1 LDECLRQSTGSG
13 LNIPTAEKY
22 FRDWLDAKEQVGRT
36 SASTL
41 TRYAPILER
50 FVAFLPDIRRR
61 SPLAPQKTAKRK
73 KGTDKNTVVDLHQD
87 LMTYFGGLTVS
98 GNSNAPIFPELNRR
112 PVGSTNGL
120 SARFRRLMDKAGIYA
135 PLGAAKGEDGRVF
148 RALSFH
154 SLRHAFVT
162 QLHCTWN

>member
-61 SPLAPQKTAKRK
+61 SSLAPQKTAKRK

-87 LMTYFGGLTVS
+87 LMTYETSESKYGDFLR
-98 GNSNAPIFPELNRR
+98 NR
-112 PVGSTNGL
+112 GHL
-120 SARFRRLMDKAGIYA
+120 QLARD
-135 PLGAAKGEDGRVF
+135 
-148 RALSFH
+148 ALLEAIWG
-154 SLRHAFVT
+154 SLR
-162 QLHCTWN
+162 NNS